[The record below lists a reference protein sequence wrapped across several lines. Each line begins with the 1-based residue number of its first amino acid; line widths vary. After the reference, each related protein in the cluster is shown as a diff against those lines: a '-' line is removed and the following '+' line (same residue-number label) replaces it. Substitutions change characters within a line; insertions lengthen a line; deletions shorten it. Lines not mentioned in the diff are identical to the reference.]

1 MRLSD
6 RIFRGGHLSERA
18 LVEAL
23 ATGDRPVH
31 LDRCDICAERAV
43 ALSRWLDDVRA
54 TGVEAAD
61 AAFPAE
67 RLALQQAQIL
77 RRLEQLDQ
85 PARVIAFP
93 SQARL
98 NHREAG
104 GRRVAPGWLGVA
116 AAAGVVL
123 GVAGG
128 QLIPRQGPQS
138 TATIPAAEVTPPP
151 AVAAPVAMTD
161 TPSMRSLSSLLDMDF
176 DTPVKSLELVDDLT
190 PRLVTQAA
198 LGPGR

>member
-6 RIFRGGHLSERA
+6 RLFRRGHLSERA
-18 LVEAL
+18 LIDAL
-23 ATGDRPVH
+23 LSGDRPAH

-43 ALSRWLDDVRA
+43 DLARWMDDVRT

-61 AAFPAE
+61 AAFSPE
-67 RLALQQAQIL
+67 RLALQQTQIL

-93 SQARL
+93 SQNRM
-98 NHREAG
+98 NERDRSDH
-104 GRRVAPGWLGVA
+104 RVAPAWVGVA
-116 AAAGVVL
+116 AAAGLVL
-123 GVAGG
+123 GVIGG
-128 QLIPRQGPQS
+128 QMSPRFG
-138 TATIPAAEVTPPP
+138 APAPGVVVPAE
-151 AVAAPVAMTD
+151 AAPTTAVPPVAGSD
-161 TPSMRSLSSLLDMDF
+161 TPGFRALGSLLDMDF

-190 PRLVTQAA
+190 PRLMTQAS

>member
-6 RIFRGGHLSERA
+6 RLFRRGHLSERA
-18 LVEAL
+18 LIDAL
-23 ATGDRPVH
+23 LSGDRPAH

-43 ALSRWLDDVRA
+43 DLGRWMDDVRT

-61 AAFPAE
+61 AAFSPE
-67 RLALQQAQIL
+67 RLALQQTQIL

-93 SQARL
+93 GQNRM
-98 NHREAG
+98 NERDRTDH
-104 GRRVAPGWLGVA
+104 RVAPAWVGVA
-116 AAAGVVL
+116 AAAGLVFGVIGGQTVRFGRPTPAVVVPPAEAAPTTAVPP
-123 GVAGG
+123 VAG
-128 QLIPRQGPQS
+128 S
-138 TATIPAAEVTPPP
+138 
-151 AVAAPVAMTD
+151 D
-161 TPSMRSLSSLLDMDF
+161 TPGFRALGSLLDMDF

-190 PRLVTQAA
+190 PRLMTQAS

>member
-1 MRLSD
+1 VRLSD

-54 TGVEAAD
+54 TGVDAAD
-61 AAFPAE
+61 AAFPPE

-104 GRRVAPGWLGVA
+104 DRRVAPGWLGVA
-116 AAAGVVL
+116 AAAGVML

-128 QLIPRQGPQS
+128 QLIPRQGPQGMP
-138 TATIPAAEVTPPP
+138 TVPAAETAPPP
-151 AVAAPVAMTD
+151 VAAPVAMTD
-161 TPSMRSLSSLLDMDF
+161 TPSMRSLISLLDMDF

-190 PRLVTQAA
+190 PRLMTQAS